1 MKLLLCYNRFVM
13 IEKIETNQSASIIAD
28 RYRVD
33 KLIGTGGMAVIY
45 RAWDLKL
52 ERVIALKLLRQKY
65 SNNTSLRDAFNQE
78 ARAAASLTHPNIV
91 SVYDTG
97 VSNNRIFLTLEYVA
111 GINAK
116 HYLISREMINIKETL
131 DFIMQSCLAIQFAH
145 NHNIIHCDIKPS
157 NLLITETNQI
167 KITDFGLA
175 HILNKINPQEIS
187 SNIVWG
193 SPLYISPEQILGK
206 APTVESDIYSLGIV
220 LYELAT
226 GKLPFLSNDITELL
240 NMHRGKRPEPAKNI
254 NPEISN
260 ELNLVIMTAIQKR
273 PDRRYRSMS
282 EFRNALVSIR
292 QSITMRN
299 IAPYNNS
306 FSKNEIFSMTE
317 PQNDKKVYSRPR
329 PIKSETAITSI
340 SAKRFDIITIL
351 FAFLATIAVA
361 GLIPF
366 WIYIYFNIPGR

>member
-1 MKLLLCYNRFVM
+1 MV
-13 IEKIETNQSASIIAD
+13 EKIETNQSASIIAD

-65 SNNTSLRDAFNQE
+65 SNNPSLRDAFNQE

-97 VSNNRIFLTLEYVA
+97 VSKNRIFLTLEYVA

-116 HYLISREMINIKETL
+116 HYLISREMINIKESL

-206 APTVESDIYSLGIV
+206 TPTVESDIYSLGIV

-306 FSKNEIFSMTE
+306 LSKNEIFSMTE
-317 PQNDKKVYSRPR
+317 PQNDKKVHSRPR
-329 PIKSETAITSI
+329 PIKSETAITSK